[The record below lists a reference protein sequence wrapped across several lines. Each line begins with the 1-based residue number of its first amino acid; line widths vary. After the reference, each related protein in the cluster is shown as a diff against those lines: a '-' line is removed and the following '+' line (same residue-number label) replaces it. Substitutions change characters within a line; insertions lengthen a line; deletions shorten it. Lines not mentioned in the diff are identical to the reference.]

1 MAGATPANLT
11 AEPPPLIPGLE
22 PSLPAGD
29 LPEGSAARV
38 FPVLSAF

>member
-1 MAGATPANLT
+1 MAGATPTNLT
-11 AEPPPLIPGLE
+11 AEPPPLIPSSEL
-22 PSLPAGD
+22 SLLAGD